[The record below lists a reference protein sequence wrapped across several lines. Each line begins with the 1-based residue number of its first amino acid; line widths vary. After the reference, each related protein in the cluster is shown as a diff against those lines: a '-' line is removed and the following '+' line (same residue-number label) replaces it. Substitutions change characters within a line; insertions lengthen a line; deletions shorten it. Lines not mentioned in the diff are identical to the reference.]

1 MRYISS
7 MEKPEKKSRLGARK
21 PPPSVI
27 LVAPKSLASLYV
39 ASSIGRLSTLFP
51 RWMGKKVESKHDV
64 TSSQLMVIF
73 LLTQSEKMTMG
84 QLAEILDLT
93 PRAITGIVDG
103 LTKKKYVL
111 KNQDSQDHRIFWIL
125 LSPQGKTFM
134 KSAKPDVAAKLG
146 DLLGVLTRKE
156 QVELVRLIEK
166 LTDHM
171 KLQIDEN

>member
-1 MRYISS
+1 
-7 MEKPEKKSRLGARK
+7 MEKPDKEPRIGPRK

-39 ASSIGRLSTLFP
+39 ASSIGRLSSLFP
-51 RWMGKKVESKHDV
+51 RWMSKKVESHYEV
-64 TSSQLMVIF
+64 TSSQLMVMF
-73 LLTQSEKMTMG
+73 LLSQSEKITMG
-84 QLAEILDLT
+84 QLADMLDLT

-111 KNQDSQDHRIFWIL
+111 KNQDSNDARVSWIL
-125 LSPQGKTFM
+125 LSSQGKTFLR
-134 KSAKPDVAAKLG
+134 SSRPDISAKLG
-146 DLLGVLTRKE
+146 GLLGVLTRKE

>member
-1 MRYISS
+1 
-7 MEKPEKKSRLGARK
+7 MERSEKKPRLGPRK

-39 ASSIGRLSTLFP
+39 ASSIGRLSSLFP
-51 RWMGKKVESKHDV
+51 RWMSKKVESHYEV
-64 TSSQLMVIF
+64 TSSQLMVMF
-73 LLTQSEKMTMG
+73 LLSQSEKMTMG
-84 QLAEILDLT
+84 QLADMLDLT

-111 KNQDSQDHRIFWIL
+111 KNQDSNDARVSWII
-125 LSPQGKTFM
+125 LSSHGKTFL
-134 KSAKPDVAAKLG
+134 KSARPDISGKLG
-146 DLLGVLTRKE
+146 ELLGVLTRKE

-171 KLQIDEN
+171 KLQIDED

>member
-1 MRYISS
+1 
-7 MEKPEKKSRLGARK
+7 
-21 PPPSVI
+21 
-27 LVAPKSLASLYV
+27 
-39 ASSIGRLSTLFP
+39 
-51 RWMGKKVESKHDV
+51 
-64 TSSQLMVIF
+64 
-73 LLTQSEKMTMG
+73 MG
-84 QLAEILDLT
+84 QLAEMLDLT

-134 KSAKPDVAAKLG
+134 KSARPDVAAKLG

-166 LTDHM
+166 LTYHM
-171 KLQIDEN
+171 KLQID

>member
-7 MEKPEKKSRLGARK
+7 MEKPEKMPRLGPRK

-39 ASSIGRLSTLFP
+39 ASSIGRLSSLFP
-51 RWMGKKVESKHDV
+51 RWMGKKVESKYAV
-64 TSSQLMVIF
+64 TSSQLMLMF
-73 LLTQSEKMTMG
+73 LLSQIEKMTMG
-84 QLAEILDLT
+84 QLAEMLDLT

-111 KNQDSQDHRIFWIL
+111 KNQDSIDHRISWIL
-125 LSPQGKTFM
+125 LSPQGKTFL
-134 KSAKPDVAAKLG
+134 KSARPEISAQLG
-146 DLLGVLTRKE
+146 GLLGVLTRKE
-156 QVELVRLIEK
+156 QVELVRVIEK

-171 KLQIDEN
+171 KLQLDEN